1 MEETLK
7 GGAAEDGNKPPKDPA
22 TIIQATATG
31 ANHPILTAIPHDAFE
46 AKSHLYKNKPVT
58 STVSVLMAG
67 TLAGRDEISEPVAWT
82 NKANGSRIFYTS
94 LGSVD
99 DFGLPAF
106 QRLLLNGILWTLDQ
120 PVPPADPRVAA
131 RK

>member
-1 MEETLK
+1 MT
-7 GGAAEDGNKPPKDPA
+7 
-22 TIIQATATG
+22 
-31 ANHPILTAIPHDAFE
+31 
-46 AKSHLYKNKPVT
+46 
-58 STVSVLMAG
+58 G

-82 NKANGSRIFYTS
+82 NNANSSRIYYTS

-106 QRLLLNGILWTLDQ
+106 QRLLLNGILWALDE
-120 PVPPADPRVAA
+120 PVPPAAPRVVV